1 MLGLGTRGKVLYGL
15 CLQVL
20 STVCGFMW
28 ALTKEARDIRIYRLE
43 GKKRSC
49 PFDIGQGWLESD

>member
-28 ALTKEARDIRIYRLE
+28 ALTKEARDIRIYIDWKERRDHAPLT
-43 GKKRSC
+43 
-49 PFDIGQGWLESD
+49 SDKAG